1 MHKSFATGAT
11 QKRLELLNYKRPNEI
26 VVKYTDMTDGNGFA
40 SGTRVELSIPVNV
53 E

>member
-11 QKRLELLNYKRPNEI
+11 QKRLELLNYNRPNEI
-26 VVKYTDMTDGNGFA
+26 VVKCTDLKVENGFA
-40 SGTRVELSIPVNV
+40 SGTRVELSIPVNI